1 MRYLPLALI
10 LLGACSYMPEPL
22 NDPQVSTWGKKCN
35 DNSWSYV
42 WINNRGEDLKANKDK
57 C

>member
-1 MRYLPLALI
+1 MRYLPIAFF
-10 LLGACSYMPEPL
+10 LLSACSYMPEPL
-22 NDPQVSTWGKKCN
+22 NNPKVSYWGKKCN

-42 WINNRGEDLKANKDK
+42 WINSRDKELQANKDK